1 MPAGQVLLSTAAAQE
16 DRTTPALDS
25 IPGKIPSSFSTRST
39 MSKRTQL
46 LVVGLI
52 CFLTG
57 ALTMHLP
64 FVHAQDDKGKVP
76 VWRHGIEL
84 RVRKSGETEFGKDTK
99 RYGIEVFQDE
109 NNGNLIY
116 LSETGSI
123 AVVPAT
129 K

>member
-1 MPAGQVLLSTAAAQE
+1 
-16 DRTTPALDS
+16 
-25 IPGKIPSSFSTRST
+25 

-57 ALTMHLP
+57 ALTMQLP
-64 FVHAQDDKGKVP
+64 FVRAQDEKAIKAP
-76 VWRHGIEL
+76 VWKHGMEI
-84 RVRKSGETEFGKDTK
+84 RVRKSGENEFSKDSK
-99 RYGIEVFQDE
+99 KVGIEVYQDE

-116 LSETGSI
+116 LSDAGSI
-123 AVVPAT
+123 AVVPAP

>member
-1 MPAGQVLLSTAAAQE
+1 
-16 DRTTPALDS
+16 
-25 IPGKIPSSFSTRST
+25 

-46 LVVGLI
+46 LVVGFI

-64 FVHAQDDKGKVP
+64 FVRAQEEKGKVP
-76 VWRHGIEL
+76 VWKSGYEV
-84 RVRKSGETEFGKDTK
+84 RVRKAGETDFNKDTK
-99 RYGIEVFQDE
+99 RFGIEVYQDE

-123 AVVPAT
+123 AVVHPA

>member
-1 MPAGQVLLSTAAAQE
+1 
-16 DRTTPALDS
+16 
-25 IPGKIPSSFSTRST
+25 
-39 MSKRTQL
+39 MSKRTQML
-46 LVVGLI
+46 LVGLL

-64 FVHAQDDKGKVP
+64 FVGAQEETGKGKVP
-76 VWRHGIEL
+76 AWKTSFEIK
-84 RVRKSGETEFGKDTK
+84 VRKAGEAAFGSETK
-99 RYGIEVFQDE
+99 KIGIEVYQDE

-123 AVVPAT
+123 AVVPPP

>member
-1 MPAGQVLLSTAAAQE
+1 
-16 DRTTPALDS
+16 
-25 IPGKIPSSFSTRST
+25 

-46 LVVGLI
+46 LLVGLL

-57 ALTMHLP
+57 ALSMQMP
-64 FVHAQDDKGKVP
+64 FARAQDEKGKVP
-76 VWRHGIEL
+76 VWRHGMEL
-84 RVRKSGETEFGKDTK
+84 RVRKSGEADFSRETK
-99 RYGIEVFQDE
+99 KYGIEVFQDE

-123 AVVPAT
+123 AVVPAP